1 MSFDYAVTPALACGA
16 SVAAPLRTKRTF
28 KGVLIMSQIPV
39 AVLGATGSVGQRF
52 ISLLDGHPWFKVVAL
67 AASDR
72 SIGQAYSQAVRWV
85 LNDPMPEY
93 AREMVVVPALTD
105 CIEAKIVF
113 SARPS
118 DLAKELEPQFA
129 QAGFAVCSN
138 ASAYRRAE
146 DVPLLLPE
154 VNAEHIQLVKT
165 QRQQR
170 GWSGCILT
178 NPNCTS
184 TGFTVAL
191 KALDDAF
198 GVKKAFAVSM
208 QALSGAGYPG
218 VPSLDIMDN
227 VIPNINGEEEKVEW
241 EPRKMLGRLTLT
253 SPSSAAGTPPRAS
266 IQLADIGFSAHT
278 NRVAVT
284 DGHTVCASVELARPP
299 APEEAE
305 AVLREYAA
313 PLAARELPSSPQPVI
328 EVRSEADRPQPRL
341 DRLTGRGMT
350 TIVGR
355 VRHDPLLSLKFVVLS
370 HNTIRGAAGGS
381 IYNAELLVKENLL

>member
-1 MSFDYAVTPALACGA
+1 MSQ
-16 SVAAPLRTKRTF
+16 
-28 KGVLIMSQIPV
+28 SQIPV

-52 ISLLDGHPWFKVVAL
+52 ISLLDQHPWFKVVAL

-72 SIGQAYSQAVRWV
+72 SVGQKYSEAARWV

-93 AREMVVVPALTD
+93 AREMIVVPATPE
-105 CIEAKIVF
+105 CIDAKIVF
-113 SARPS
+113 SA
-118 DLAKELEPQFA
+118 LHNEIAKDLEPQFA

-138 ASAYRRAE
+138 ASSYRRGE

-154 VNAEHIQLVKT
+154 INADHIQLVKA

-184 TGFTVAL
+184 TGLTVAL

-198 GVKKAFAVSM
+198 GVKKVFAVSL

-218 VPSLDIMDN
+218 VPSLDIIDN

-241 EPRKMLGRLTLT
+241 EPRKMLGKLNG
-253 SPSSAAGTPPRAS
+253 SKVD
-266 IQLADIGFSAHT
+266 LADIKFSVHT
-278 NRVAVT
+278 NRVAVI
-284 DGHTVCASVELARPP
+284 DGHTVCASVELARP
-299 APEEAE
+299 ADPEAAE
-305 AVLREYAA
+305 AVLRDYRA
-313 PLAARELPSSPQPVI
+313 PASARELPSSPRPVI

-341 DRLTGRGMT
+341 DRLTGKGMT
-350 TIVGR
+350 TVVGR
-355 VRHDPLLSLKFVVLS
+355 LRGDPILDLKFVVLS

-381 IYNAELLVKENLL
+381 IYNAELLVNENLL